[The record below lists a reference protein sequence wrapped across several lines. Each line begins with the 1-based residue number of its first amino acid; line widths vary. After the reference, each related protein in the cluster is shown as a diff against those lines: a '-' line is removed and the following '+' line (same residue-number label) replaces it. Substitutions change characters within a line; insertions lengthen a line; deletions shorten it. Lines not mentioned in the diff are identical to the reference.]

1 MDANISIVCKSFES
15 PFQDVNITR
24 SIGPEGGLERSLQL
38 SKWRSIGLPKTR
50 VLFTVL
56 RSPHIDKKSREQ
68 FEMQIHKQLL
78 VIKTETA
85 KLRQNLLRLQLH
97 DLPGVQLKVIV
108 NYKTRL
114 SKLWYK

>member
-15 PFQDVNITR
+15 PFKDVNITR
-24 SIGPEGGLERSLQL
+24 SIEASGLERSLQL
-38 SKWRSIGLPKTR
+38 SKLRSIGLPKTR

-68 FEMQIHKQLL
+68 FEMQVHKQLL

-85 KLRQNLLRLQLH
+85 KLRLHLLRLQLH